1 MKLILIRHEERNSN
15 IGFFENLNDK
25 GLYNAEFIIPDKINN
40 VATKIDYI
48 FSSPYY
54 RTLQTIKFYA
64 KIHNHKINIENSLC
78 EYINNTYFIYNKWKY
93 NWNEINNPEYNDIK
107 KIFNNNYKSLINIEE
122 INNNKKYIL
131 ETEEDL
137 KNRINN
143 FINYLKNNYNNS
155 NTIVI
160 STHLNYINMVYYLYN
175 NDNSNNKYLLNKF
188 DYGKIIVIN
197 I

>member
-15 IGFFENLNDK
+15 IGFFENLTDK
-25 GLYNAEFIIPDKINN
+25 GLYNAEYIIPNKINN
-40 VATKIDYI
+40 ITSKVDYI

-64 KIHNHKINIENSLC
+64 KMNNHKINVENSLC

-93 NWNEINNPEYNDIK
+93 NWNEINNSEYNDIT

-143 FINYLKNNYNNS
+143 FINYLKNNYDNS

-160 STHLNYINMVYYLYN
+160 STHLNFINMVYYLYN

-188 DYGKIIVIN
+188 DFVKIIVIN